1 VFPGSRAP
9 DRISFSDTPAVNA
22 ESDKEGV
29 FRIAL
34 PNVEYQA
41 LQFHAKGYGDV
52 FSPILAGGTHCVS
65 VLLQPQDGG

>member
-1 VFPGSRAP
+1 
-9 DRISFSDTPAVNA
+9 
-22 ESDKEGV
+22 
-29 FRIAL
+29 L